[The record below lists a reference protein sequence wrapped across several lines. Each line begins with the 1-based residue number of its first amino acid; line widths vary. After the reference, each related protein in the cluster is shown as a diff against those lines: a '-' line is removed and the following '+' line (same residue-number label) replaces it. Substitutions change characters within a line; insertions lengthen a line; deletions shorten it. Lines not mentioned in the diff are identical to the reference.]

1 MEQPSELFRVSSIIL
16 DVKNILKKGYM
27 EMKKKKITWGFKK
40 CTGSLHFTLLAL
52 AWNGLILWRVQ
63 RKGVLSRLLAF
74 AFNAES
80 FAIAIQVFFLFSFS
94 ALFLDGLLKAF
105 KWTFYHKFSRNCLTK
120 NWLIPWI
127 H

>member
-16 DVKNILKKGYM
+16 DVKNMLKKVHGN
-27 EMKKKKITWGFKK
+27 EKKKITWGFKK

-63 RKGVLSRLLAF
+63 RKDVLSRLFAF
-74 AFNAES
+74 AFNAKS
-80 FAIAIQVFFLFSFS
+80 FAIAILVFFLFSFS
-94 ALFLDGLLKAF
+94 SLFLDGLLKAF
-105 KWTFYHKFSRNCLTK
+105 KSTFYHKFSRNCVTK